1 MVSKVISKNQ
11 KKLILDEKIIIKLV
25 ISISLI
31 IFTSIFAQI
40 RFFLP
45 DNPVPVTLQTFGILL
60 MGGILG
66 PRWGFGSSSMYILLG
81 VIGFPVFQGTNSG
94 FEYILGVT
102 GGYIVGFI
110 PASFIVGILVKRGFT
125 NLSSIWPYMIGTMA
139 IYVTAVAWLTIFDFT
154 WPEEGKMLS
163 QAVYPFLIGDFIKAI
178 FASILTTLI
187 LKTTIKKFLL

>member
-1 MVSKVISKNQ
+1 MVSKIISKNQ

-66 PRWGFGSSSMYILLG
+66 PRWGF
-81 VIGFPVFQGTNSG
+81 
-94 FEYILGVT
+94 
-102 GGYIVGFI
+102 
-110 PASFIVGILVKRGFT
+110 
-125 NLSSIWPYMIGTMA
+125 
-139 IYVTAVAWLTIFDFT
+139 
-154 WPEEGKMLS
+154 
-163 QAVYPFLIGDFIKAI
+163 
-178 FASILTTLI
+178 
-187 LKTTIKKFLL
+187 